1 MHKSQFWHF
10 ECKLKNWQWAH
21 KSEWVRVKWEAQE
34 ESVNLF
40 FVRVCPY
47 ATPSVIT
54 CNANV
59 LHNTPSLQFPFHVIK
74 LSRFLPR
81 WSFSYSEA
89 PQEQKQTLK
98 PEESSWPKPTF
109 CSVFGSTADQYFHC
123 NSIKRHSQPQLSA
136 LREGW
141 RMFGRIGGRR
151 NGKGTEIG

>member
-1 MHKSQFWHF
+1 MHKSRFWYS
-10 ECKLKNWQWAH
+10 ECKLKNWQWVH

-34 ESVNLF
+34 YSGNLF

-47 ATPSVIT
+47 TTPSVIT

-59 LHNTPSLQFPFHVIK
+59 LHNTPSLQFPFCVIK
-74 LSRFLPR
+74 LSRFLRR
-81 WSFSYSEA
+81 WSFSYSDT

-98 PEESSWPKPTF
+98 PEESSQPKPTF
-109 CSVFGSTADQYFHC
+109 CSVFGPTTDQYFHC

-141 RMFGRIGGRR
+141 GVFGRTGGQR
-151 NGKGTEIG
+151 NGKGTEIS